1 MNNRRT
7 GKIASLP
14 KEVRDGVNTRLR
26 DGVKYREIIAWL
38 DSAGHPGINEQNV
51 TAWFQ
56 GGHIDW
62 LQDLARLDDMRW
74 KREFALEV
82 VKQNE
87 GSQLHAA
94 SLQLATSQLYEVI
107 SEFDTDG
114 LKARLAENPAE
125 FNDVVKSL
133 AALSKGALELE
144 KFQEHVRTQKEAI
157 ARELKQANESG
168 GISPETRERI
178 ERELRLL

>member
-26 DGVKYREIIAWL
+26 DGMKYREIIAWL
-38 DSAGHPGINEQNV
+38 DSQGHPGINEQNV

-56 GGHIDW
+56 GGHNDW
-62 LQDLARLDDMRW
+62 LGEMSRLEDMRW

-107 SEFDTDG
+107 SEFDTEG

-157 ARELKQANESG
+157 ARELKQANDTG
-168 GISPETRERI
+168 GITPDTMQRI
-178 ERELRLL
+178 ERELKLL

>member
-14 KEVRDGVNTRLR
+14 KEIRDGVNTRLR
-26 DGVKYREIIAWL
+26 DGVKYREIIEWL
-38 DSAGHPGINEQNV
+38 ESLGHTGFNEQNV

-56 GGHIDW
+56 GGHKDW
-62 LQDLARLDDMRW
+62 LGEVARLDDMRW

-107 SEFDTDG
+107 SEFDTEG

-144 KFQEHVRTQKEAI
+144 KFQDHVRTQKDAI
-157 ARELKQANESG
+157 ARELKQANDSG
-168 GISPETRERI
+168 GISPDTMQRI
-178 ERELRLL
+178 ERELKLL

>member
-7 GKIASLP
+7 GKIARLP
-14 KEVRDGVNTRLR
+14 KELRDVVNLMLR
-26 DGVKYREIIAWL
+26 DGAKYAQIIACL
-38 DSAGHPGINEQNV
+38 ADHGHADINEQNL
-51 TAWFQ
+51 TNWKD
-56 GGHIDW
+56 GGYNDW
-62 LQDLARLDDMRW
+62 LGEVARLDDMRW

-107 SEFDTDG
+107 SEFDTEG

-133 AALSKGALELE
+133 AALSKGSLELE

-157 ARELKQANESG
+157 ARELKQANDSG
-168 GISPETRERI
+168 GISPETMTRI
-178 ERELRLL
+178 ERELKLL